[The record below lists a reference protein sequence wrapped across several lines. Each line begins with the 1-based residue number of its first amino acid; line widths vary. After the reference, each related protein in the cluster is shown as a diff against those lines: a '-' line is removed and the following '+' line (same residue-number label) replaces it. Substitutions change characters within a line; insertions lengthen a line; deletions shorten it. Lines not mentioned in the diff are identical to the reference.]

1 MKTVGLTG
9 GIACGNATV
18 AQVLREDLHVTV
30 IDADQV
36 ARDITARGSVGLAWI
51 TEAFGPEVL
60 TADGVLDRKKLGSLV
75 MQRPERRKQLE
86 AITHPLIRDEISS
99 RLNALEASGAAV
111 AVVEAALMVETGSAQ
126 LYDHLIVVSA
136 SRATQL
142 ARLAS
147 RNGFSGEEAERWV
160 DSQMPVAEKE
170 AVATVVIHNEGSH
183 LALRTAT
190 LAAWGK
196 LDF

>member
-9 GIACGNATV
+9 GIACGKSTV

-36 ARDITARGSVGLAWI
+36 ARDITALGSVGLAWI
-51 TEAFGPEVL
+51 TEAFGSDVL
-60 TADGVLDRKKLGSLV
+60 TSDGVLDRKKLGSLV

-86 AITHPLIRDEISS
+86 AITHPLIREEISS
-99 RLNALEASGAAV
+99 RLNALEAAGAAV

-136 SRATQL
+136 SRAAQL
-142 ARLAS
+142 ARLKS
-147 RNGFSGEEAERWV
+147 RNGFDGEEAERWV
-160 DSQMPVAEKE
+160 DSQMPMAEKE
-170 AVATVVIHNEGSH
+170 AAATVVIHNEGSL

-190 LAAWGK
+190 LAAWGQ

>member
-9 GIACGNATV
+9 GIACGKSTV

-36 ARDITARGSVGLAWI
+36 ARDITALGSVGLAWI
-51 TEAFGPEVL
+51 TEAFGSDVL
-60 TADGVLDRKKLGSLV
+60 TSDGVLDRKKLGSLV

-86 AITHPLIRDEISS
+86 AITHPLIREEISS
-99 RLNALEASGAAV
+99 RLNALAAAGAAV

-136 SRATQL
+136 SRAAQL
-142 ARLAS
+142 ARLKS
-147 RNGFSGEEAERWV
+147 RNGFDGEEAERWV
-160 DSQMPVAEKE
+160 DSQMPMAEKE
-170 AVATVVIHNEGSH
+170 AAATVVIHNEGSL

-190 LAAWGK
+190 LAAWGQ